1 MKAKKNELY
10 EAKKEQDYSVTGEK
24 KIVNVSRDNFE
35 EIKGCLREFLASEIE
50 EYIRKAGGKQALS
63 LALGREEAYVHLKY
77 KRALRG
83 SFSGLE
89 KLWRECREKID
100 GVKDQSEEE

>member
-1 MKAKKNELY
+1 
-10 EAKKEQDYSVTGEK
+10 
-24 KIVNVSRDNFE
+24 
-35 EIKGCLREFLASEIE
+35 LRFLVDEIE
-50 EYIRKAGGKQALS
+50 EYIKNAGSKQALS
-63 LALGREEAYVHLKY
+63 LKLEREEAYVHLKY

-100 GVKDQSEEE
+100 GVKDESGEE

>member
-1 MKAKKNELY
+1 MKIK
-10 EAKKEQDYSVTGEK
+10 VTRE
-24 KIVNVSRDNFE
+24 NFE
-35 EIKGCLREFLASEIE
+35 TIKGSLREFLIKEVE
-50 EYIRKAGGKQALS
+50 EFIKKAGSKQALS
-63 LALGREEAYVHLKY
+63 IALGREETYVHLKY

-100 GVKDQSEEE
+100 GVKDESGEE